1 MLVTRTG
8 GAGMDARGQRAD
20 ADASQ
25 RPSNDGSEQAEVVVP
40 GVDVVGAADED
51 NVDAGAV
58 LVGAGRSQDRGHGG
72 RREDEQREQ
81 QRERSC
87 GSDLHGRLR
96 AQRFHLLRF
105 VSCAYIGVVFA

>member
-25 RPSNDGSEQAEVVVP
+25 RPSNDGSEQAEVVVQ

-87 GSDLHGRLR
+87 GSVLHGRAGLGC
-96 AQRFHLLRF
+96 HLP
-105 VSCAYIGVVFA
+105 G